1 MDRWS
6 QFYLL
11 PVDLGH
17 TKLERQ
23 KKKKR
28 AKGSATVCVF
38 VYACMHAHTG
48 VRVQTDAP

>member
-6 QFYLL
+6 QFYLS

-23 KKKKR
+23 GKKKSKR
-28 AKGSATVCVF
+28 VSYIVHVCVR
-38 VYACMHAHTG
+38 MRAHMSG
-48 VRVQTDAP
+48 HVQTDAA